1 MEEVVGGTQHHFLWD
16 NQLVVGPHKDQHST
30 RVVLV
35 DKIEVE
41 VEDKPDVAVE
51 DKQLVEEDKQ
61 LVEEDMERL
70 AEAKPLQQVNGD
82 SLVNSVDL

>member
-16 NQLVVGPHKDQHST
+16 NQLVVGTHKDQHST

-51 DKQLVEEDKQ
+51 DKQLVEED
-61 LVEEDMERL
+61 MERL

>member
-1 MEEVVGGTQHHFLWD
+1 M
-16 NQLVVGPHKDQHST
+16 VGPHKDQRST
-30 RVVLV
+30 LVVVV

-41 VEDKPDVAVE
+41 VENKPEVAV
-51 DKQLVEEDKQ
+51 EDKQ

-70 AEAKPLQQVNGD
+70 AEAKPLQHVNGN